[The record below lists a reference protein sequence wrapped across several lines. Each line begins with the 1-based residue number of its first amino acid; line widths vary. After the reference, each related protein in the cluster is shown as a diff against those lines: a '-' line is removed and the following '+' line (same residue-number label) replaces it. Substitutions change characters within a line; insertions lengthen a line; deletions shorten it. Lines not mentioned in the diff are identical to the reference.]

1 MKLSKAQQKVID
13 EAKRQINKALENDF
27 VEWCG
32 SNYKHIDEY
41 VGYRERLERT
51 YSESRNGIVE
61 LHCNSRTLY
70 ALEKFGLIEII
81 HDSKNDGGEI
91 QFDKI
96 RLLNY

>member
-1 MKLSKAQQKVID
+1 MKLSKAQEKVID
-13 EAKRQINKALENDF
+13 EAKRQINEARESDF

-41 VGYRERLERT
+41 DGYREKLERM
-51 YSESRNGIVE
+51 YKENRDGVVE
-61 LHCNSRTLY
+61 VHCNSRTLY
-70 ALEKFGLIEII
+70 SLENFGLIEII

-91 QFDKI
+91 QIDKI